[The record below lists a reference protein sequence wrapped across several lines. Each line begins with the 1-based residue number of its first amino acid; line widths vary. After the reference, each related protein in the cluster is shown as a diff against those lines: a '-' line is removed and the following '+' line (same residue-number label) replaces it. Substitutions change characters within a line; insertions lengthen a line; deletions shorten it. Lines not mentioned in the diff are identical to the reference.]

1 MNESF
6 LEDLQDLPPSSV
18 LLAQQKSILTPRRKS
33 LFVERDSILDST
45 AFYADLSSPGAI
57 KAAIKKEPDQQNP
70 EKDDTNK
77 NGH

>member
-6 LEDLQDLPPSSV
+6 LEDLQDLPSSSV
-18 LLAQQKSILTPRRKS
+18 LLAQQKCILTPRRKS

-57 KAAIKKEPDQQNP
+57 KAAIKEPDQHNS
-70 EKDDTNK
+70 EKDNTNK
-77 NGH
+77 DGH